1 MKKFIKLF
9 TLVLAVAL
17 AASVSACDMADKT
30 AARRDDY
37 VAKATEYVQ
46 TLNQADYTAEDW
58 ALIEGFVA
66 AYEET
71 INTVA
76 AKSKMEVALK
86 ELKANVESVL
96 TYTDHIDAYIEAVDV
111 RIQQALEEIL
121 AKLNPTTMGISN
133 IVYNESTNH
142 ATFAIVD
149 DSDLIRNFADT
160 GICTL
165 FQNMFA
171 DVERAVIVTDTD
183 ATDTLENY
191 HLTDKAGLKHH
202 VGEHFIRLF
211 VEDYAY
217 APLTH
222 LVGHSATAEVYFN
235 IVLNDGTVRTETA
248 TFSCSFEAVE

>member
-133 IVYNESTNH
+133 CH
-142 ATFAIVD
+142 AI
-149 DSDLIRNFADT
+149 N
-160 GICTL
+160 
-165 FQNMFA
+165 N
-171 DVERAVIVTDTD
+171 
-183 ATDTLENY
+183 
-191 HLTDKAGLKHH
+191 
-202 VGEHFIRLF
+202 
-211 VEDYAY
+211 
-217 APLTH
+217 
-222 LVGHSATAEVYFN
+222 
-235 IVLNDGTVRTETA
+235 
-248 TFSCSFEAVE
+248 